1 MRIPPLKMSSYKLN
15 IKSTP
20 DIGNIAITL
29 TEVFTSNLNK
39 KGSPCSKYER
49 SDFNTCS
56 KKYFST
62 EFDKTINC
70 TIPGKSSYFKT
81 SFMNYVSCFCR
92 FLIILWNGFYVF

>member
-20 DIGNIAITL
+20 DFGNIAITL

-39 KGSPCSKYER
+39 KGSPCLKYEKT
-49 SDFNTCS
+49 DFNTCS
-56 KKYFST
+56 KNYFST

-70 TIPGKSSYFKT
+70 TIPGMKDPSRTISNFRCKRLVGCLSS
-81 SFMNYVSCFCR
+81 
-92 FLIILWNGFYVF
+92 